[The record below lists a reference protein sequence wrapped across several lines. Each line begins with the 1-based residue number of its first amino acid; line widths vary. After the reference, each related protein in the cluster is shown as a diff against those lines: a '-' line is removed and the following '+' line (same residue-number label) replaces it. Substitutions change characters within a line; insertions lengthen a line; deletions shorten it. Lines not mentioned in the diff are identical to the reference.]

1 MRPSTLA
8 KPLLILS
15 AAFLLNISTPVS
27 ASAQTSGVYGYEYP
41 DIGQTAPYQVEEL
54 QRVEQTFGGRG
65 ASDFP
70 LEDGD
75 DIVDAVD
82 LDIRRDAQRE
92 AALSFGARGGLAKRN
107 YEIMESLR
115 GYEDA
120 LDRVF
125 DFRQLLIHAPSG
137 MMIEPPIIRESID
150 ALTVIDNGQEA
161 AVSDKIYNISKNA
174 KITTAPRNWREY
186 LRHDWSEV
194 KPPPSILWPRN
205 AEEEIRWSNWV
216 SEGWDEGYN
225 QAEEMF
231 DSNLNRLT
239 SDFNGMVRYKM
250 LLAKGLVSSPFAM
263 HEDRGVTGGGNE
275 MRIGDRAIRITAPSE
290 FNTRAEDWKALDR

>member
-1 MRPSTLA
+1 M
-8 KPLLILS
+8 KKLS
-15 AAFLLNISTPVS
+15 LFLAFLFLLTPLP
-27 ASAQTSGVYGYEYP
+27 AQAQMQDFQYQYP
-41 DIGQTAPYQVEEL
+41 DVEQKAPYNVEEL
-54 QRVEQTFGGRG
+54 QRVEKTFGNRG

-70 LEDGD
+70 LDDEDD
-75 DIVDAVD
+75 LDEVD
-82 LDIRRDAQRE
+82 LDIRRDAQRQ

-107 YEIMESLR
+107 YEINESLR

-120 LDRVF
+120 MDRVF
-125 DFRQLLIHAPSG
+125 DFRRLLIHAPSG

-150 ALTVIDNGQEA
+150 ALTVIDNGMEA

-194 KPPPSILWPRN
+194 KPPPSILWPRDE
-205 AEEEIRWSNWV
+205 AEEIRWSNWV
-216 SEGWDEGYN
+216 SEGFEQGYT

-231 DSNLNRLT
+231 DANLARLT

-250 LLAKGLVSSPFAM
+250 LLAKGLVSSPFAT
-263 HEDRGVTGGGNE
+263 HEDRGVTGGGEE
-275 MRIGDRAIRITAPSE
+275 MRIGDRAIRITQPSA
-290 FNTRAEDWKALDR
+290 FNTHPEDWKSLDR

>member
-1 MRPSTLA
+1 MPRNIKVKLLA
-8 KPLLILS
+8 ILALGAMALGVNT
-15 AAFLLNISTPVS
+15 AA
-27 ASAQTSGVYGYEYP
+27 AQSGVYQYQYP
-41 DIGQTAPYQVEEL
+41 EITTQAPYVLNEL
-54 QRVEQTFGGRG
+54 QRVETTFGNRG

-70 LEDGD
+70 LD
-75 DIVDAVD
+75 DADDLDAVD
-82 LDIRRDAQRE
+82 LDIRREAQRE

-107 YEIMESLR
+107 YEIMESLN

-137 MMIEPPIIRESID
+137 MMIEPPIIKESID
-150 ALTVIDNGQEA
+150 ALVVVDNGMEA
-161 AVSDKIYNISKNA
+161 AVSDRIYNISKNA
-174 KITTAPRNWREY
+174 KITTAPRNWRDY

-216 SEGWDEGYN
+216 AQGWEQGYG

-239 SDFNGMVRYKM
+239 ADFNGMVRYKM
-250 LLAKGLVSSPFAM
+250 LLAKGLVSSPFAL
-263 HEDRGVTGGGNE
+263 HEDRGVTGGGSE
-275 MRIGDRAIRITAPSE
+275 MRVGDRAIRITGPSE
-290 FNTRAEDWKALDR
+290 FNPNAQEWKALDR

>member
-1 MRPSTLA
+1 MLRNIKANSFLKTLFFA
-8 KPLLILS
+8 
-15 AAFLLNISTPVS
+15 AAFVCLSGFSTQ
-27 ASAQTSGVYGYEYP
+27 AQTAQYQYQYPEITPPTPYE
-41 DIGQTAPYQVEEL
+41 VEEL
-54 QRVEQTFGGRG
+54 QKVEETFGNRG

-70 LEDGD
+70 LD
-75 DIVDAVD
+75 DNDDLDEVD

-107 YEIMESLR
+107 YEIMESLS

-125 DFRQLLIHAPSG
+125 DFRRLLIHAPSG
-137 MMIEPPIIRESID
+137 TMIEPPIIRESID
-150 ALTVIDNGQEA
+150 ALTVVDDGMEA
-161 AVSDKIYNISKNA
+161 AVSDRIYNISKNA
-174 KITTAPRNWREY
+174 KIVTAPKNWRNY

-205 AEEEIRWSNWV
+205 EEEEIRWSNWV
-216 SEGWDEGYN
+216 AEGYEEGYD

-231 DSNLNRLT
+231 DSNLARLT
-239 SDFNGMVRYKM
+239 SDFNGMIQYKM

-263 HEDRGVTGGGNE
+263 HEDRGVTGGGEE
-275 MRIGDRAIRITAPSE
+275 MRIGDRAIRITQPSA
-290 FNTRAEDWKALDR
+290 FNTRPEDWKALDR